1 MIQKRS
7 DRFEA
12 VQALSRRH
20 FLKTATA
27 TSAVMS
33 FGGVA
38 PQVFCHAA
46 ETAREQQRVLV
57 VVEMAG
63 SWLSTLDD
71 CSFERRHLYFMSY
84 LPLSLIYSAATLNNS
99 MLLLRQF
106 G

>member
-1 MIQKRS
+1 MHITGVPIVMIQKRS

-63 SWLSTLDD
+63 GNDGLNTVIPIDD
-71 CSFERRHLYFMSY
+71 
-84 LPLSLIYSAATLNNS
+84 PIYRKARKELAIP
-99 MLLLRQF
+99 Q
-106 G
+106 

>member
-63 SWLSTLDD
+63 GNDGLNTVIPIDD
-71 CSFERRHLYFMSY
+71 
-84 LPLSLIYSAATLNNS
+84 PIYRKALKEFAIP
-99 MLLLRQF
+99 
-106 G
+106 